1 MECSAGAS
9 QGPAGSRFGSGSG
22 QRLEPRGLL
31 LPLVAIIVIIA
42 LIVRFI
48 FAINLIMI
56 VTIVVISI
64 IIMCNGTR
72 CASTRIAAGN
82 RTRNAS
88 LLPGC
93 CPSQQP
99 CSVCSSSRIR
109 ALRGEAAEFVTEPE
123 DGVGGLARGGGV
135 GARSFLASHRV
146 S

>member
-48 FAINLIMI
+48 FAISLIMI
-56 VTIVVISI
+56 ITIVVISI
-64 IIMCNGTR
+64 ITCDGTR
-72 CASTRIAAGN
+72 CADARIVMGN
-82 RTRNAS
+82 RARNAL

-146 S
+146 G